1 MLSLVVFLYLVISR
15 TRHVAKYRIYVK
27 DSVVRRS
34 QPLVSMAL
42 FSLLFYGLF
51 SYIWSDTSMFYLFFV
66 VFGIES
72 AMLRLSRR
80 DRDERVL
87 YYALARSNESAT
99 IDVGLEE
106 G

>member
-1 MLSLVVFLYLVISR
+1 
-15 TRHVAKYRIYVK
+15 
-27 DSVVRRS
+27 
-34 QPLVSMAL
+34 
-42 FSLLFYGLF
+42 
-51 SYIWSDTSMFYLFFV
+51 MFYLFFV

-87 YYALARSNESAT
+87 YYALARSNESAA